1 MGEPNSHSQP
11 CEDDIGSSAV
21 VFQFAHSSIA
31 VYNVHD
37 NEPLL
42 DNRVDY
48 AGPLT
53 LRTFRGRG
61 AKTYKGYIV
70 LFVCLS
76 SSAVHLEIA
85 TDYSTNGFIA
95 AYKRFISRRGIC
107 ATLSSDCGT
116 NFIGADKELRNLFQA
131 SSKEAAALA
140 NIFANDGTR
149 WKFNPPSSPHFGGKW
164 EAAVKSVKFHL
175 KRVIG
180 DTGLTYEEFSTLL
193 SQIEAILNSRP
204 LCPLSDDPTDPSAL
218 TPGHFLIGTA
228 LTTTPEPAIIDLP
241 NSRLSRWQLL
251 RQMLERFWKR
261 WSAEYLQHLQTI
273 SKWQRRSDA
282 FKIGSLVL
290 VADERYPPSKWALG
304 RIIDVHPGQ
313 DNLVRVATV
322 KTQHSVYKRPI
333 VKLVMLPISTNDD
346 NSTEST
352 LSTKD

>member
-1 MGEPNSHSQP
+1 MQLPQSRASPSRPFLHAG
-11 CEDDIGSSAV
+11 
-21 VFQFAHSSIA
+21 
-31 VYNVHD
+31 
-37 NEPLL
+37 
-42 DNRVDY
+42 VDY

-70 LFVCLS
+70 LFVCFS
-76 SSAVHLEIA
+76 TSAVHLEIA
-85 TDYSTNGFIA
+85 TDYSTDGFIA
-95 AYKRFISRRGIC
+95 AYKRFTSRRGIC

-116 NFIGADKELRNLFQA
+116 NFIGADKELRKLFQA
-131 SSKEAAALA
+131 SSNETAAIA
-140 NIFANDGTR
+140 NTLANDGTR

-180 DTGLTYEEFSTLL
+180 DTGHTYEEFSTLL
-193 SQIEAILNSRP
+193 SQVEAILNSRP
-204 LCPLSDDPTDPSAL
+204 LCPLSDDPTNPSAL

-241 NSRLSRWQLL
+241 TSRLSRWQLI

-261 WSAEYLQHLQTI
+261 WSAEYLQHLQAM
-273 SKWQRRSDA
+273 SKWQRRSNA
-282 FKIGSLVL
+282 FNIGSLVL
-290 VADERYPPSKWALG
+290 VADERYPPSKWAPG

-333 VKLVMLPISTNDD
+333 VKLVLLPISTDEGHSR
-346 NSTEST
+346 NSTITSN
-352 LSTKD
+352 